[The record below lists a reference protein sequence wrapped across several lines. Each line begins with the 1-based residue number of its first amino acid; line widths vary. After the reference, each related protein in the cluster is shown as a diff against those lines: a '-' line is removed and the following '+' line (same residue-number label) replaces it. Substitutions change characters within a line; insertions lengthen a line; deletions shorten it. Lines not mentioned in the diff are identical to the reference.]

1 MSKESVRLGLSAF
14 ESKILS
20 NLSAEG
26 KSIFYISELAKKI
39 GSKVKARK
47 LVSTLAKKKWLER
60 LTKGT
65 YMILELSAGSNPEW
79 SEDSFYIASKLA
91 KPYYIGYLSMLNY
104 YGWTEQIPITVT
116 VATTKSTR
124 CKKILGVN
132 YDFLVLSKKKFFG
145 YNEINIRGHV
155 INVSNSEKTL
165 VDALDHPEYCG
176 GIDEV
181 AKALS
186 VAADKI
192 RWNELIKH
200 ASKMGNGAI
209 FKRLGFLLERM
220 TISVPEGTI
229 KAINK
234 RITKGY
240 APLYPGIKAKG
251 KHDAKWNII
260 INTNFSKERAL
271 A

>member
-1 MSKESVRLGLSAF
+1 MSKETVRLGLSAF

-20 NLSAEG
+20 GLSAEG

-39 GSKVKARK
+39 GSKVRARK

-60 LTKGT
+60 LAKGT
-65 YMILELSAGSNPEW
+65 YLILELSAGSNPEW

-104 YGWTEQIPITVT
+104 YGWTEQIPLTVT

-124 CKKILGVN
+124 RKKILGVN
-132 YDFLVLSKKKFFG
+132 YDFFVLSKKKFFG

-155 INVSNSEKTL
+155 INVSNREKTL
-165 VDALDHPEYCG
+165 ADALDHPEYCG

-186 VAADKI
+186 VADKI
-192 RWNELIKH
+192 SWKEVIKH
-200 ASKMGNGAI
+200 ASKMGNGAV

-220 TISVPEGTI
+220 NVPVPKETIEAI
-229 KAINK
+229 KK

-251 KHDAKWNII
+251 RHDAKWNII
-260 INTNFSKERAL
+260 INTNFSKEKAL